1 MSEIVAEWRT
11 PSLFHPAVA
20 ADVQAEDTHN
30 IIDYTL
36 SS

>member
-1 MSEIVAEWRT
+1 MPGIFAEWGT

-36 SS
+36 S